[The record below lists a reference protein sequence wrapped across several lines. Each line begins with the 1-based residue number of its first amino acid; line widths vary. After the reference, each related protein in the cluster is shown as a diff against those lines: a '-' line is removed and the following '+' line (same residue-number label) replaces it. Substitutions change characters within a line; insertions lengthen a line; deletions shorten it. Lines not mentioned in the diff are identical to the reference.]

1 MLVSGHSAVRAE
13 ERALRRSCLA
23 TAQTLALVGLF
34 VAEDS
39 ALRRSRCAAA
49 HWHRPGSWL
58 LKSVPFAAIA
68 APRLRPLLKLL
79 CPPLYHEAHELMKG
93 DTL

>member
-23 TAQTLALVGLF
+23 TAQALALAGLF

-49 HWHRPGSWL
+49 HWYRPGSWL
-58 LKSVPFAAIA
+58 LKSIA
-68 APRLRPLLKLL
+68 APRLRPLLKRM